1 MNQAAEIHNFF
12 PTPIQLS
19 GIEDAADLNKSIML
33 GVQSVMETEPNS
45 MPQGWSCSV
54 YTTMKSPIDLLER
67 PEFKPLRSVI
77 MSEATSFARSL
88 HLDIDK
94 HPLRLNECWLNVYAT
109 GQAQEVHVHP
119 NSVLSGI
126 YYAQAPEGCGE
137 LLLHSP
143 YADIMLDPPTTRNAP
158 LNASIIPIH
167 PQDGMMVLFRSF
179 VRHSVKPNLL
189 KCEERV
195 SIAFNLTM

>member
-1 MNQAAEIHNFF
+1 MKQATEIHNFF

-19 GIEDAADLNKSIML
+19 VIESSTDLNKAAMMD
-33 GVQSVMETEPNS
+33 VQSIIKTEPNS

-54 YTTMKSPIDLLER
+54 YTTMKSSMDLLAR
-67 PEFKPLRSVI
+67 PAFKPLRAVI
-77 MSEATSFARSL
+77 MAEATQFARSL
-88 HLDIDK
+88 YLDIDK

-109 GQAQEVHVHP
+109 GQSQEVHVHP
-119 NSVLSGI
+119 NCVLSGI
-126 YYAQAPEGCGE
+126 YYAQAPDGCGE

-143 YADIMLDPPTTRNAP
+143 YSDVMLDPPTIRSAS
-158 LNASIIPIH
+158 LNASIIPVH

-189 KCEERV
+189 KSEKRISV
-195 SIAFNLTM
+195 AFNLTM

>member
-1 MNQAAEIHNFF
+1 MKQAAEIHNFF

-19 GIEDAADLNKSIML
+19 EIGNSTDLNNSIMT
-33 GVQSVMETEPNS
+33 GVGSILKTEPNS

-54 YTTMKSPIDLLER
+54 YTTMKSSMNLLER
-67 PEFKPLRSVI
+67 PEFQPLRAVI
-77 MSEATSFARSL
+77 MAEATQFARSL
-88 HLDIDK
+88 YLNIDK
-94 HPLRLNECWLNVYAT
+94 HPLRLSECWLNVYST
-109 GQAQEVHVHP
+109 GQSQEVHVHP
-119 NSVLSGI
+119 NCVLSGI

-143 YADIMLDPPTTRNAP
+143 YSDVMLDPPTTRSAP
-158 LNASIIPIH
+158 LNASIIPVN

-189 KCEERV
+189 KSKERV